1 MNIGIFTNAY
11 KPIISGVVNSIALI
25 KSGLEARGHQV
36 YIFAP
41 RYNGFKDAEKDIHR
55 FISVNLTSRVKFPLA
70 IPFSFKIFNMIPQ
83 LNLDIIHTHHP
94 FILGEVGAR
103 FAKKLNI
110 PLVYTFHTQFEQY
123 AHYIPL
129 NQELVKKVAR
139 ESVTSYTTKCDTVIC
154 PSTSIL
160 SLLDE
165 YGITAPVQ
173 FIPNAI
179 NIESFQNPDPKPVFE
194 KYNINP
200 DDKLLVYVGRI
211 GLEKNLEF
219 MLKAFKEAHNRIPSS
234 KLMIVGEGPELGTFR
249 EMAND
254 MGMGDCTIFPGRVE
268 YNDIP
273 AYYRAGYAFI
283 MTSTTEVKPL
293 ALLEA
298 MAAGLPVVA
307 VSAAGSKDTLTD
319 DFDGIL
325 TDHDIEKF
333 TGALIK
339 ILEDRK
345 TRDRLSEGAS
355 ETSRKYSMQNIAG
368 RLEELFVRLI
378 NEHQLMGKNLAAGSG
393 KV

>member
-36 YIFAP
+36 YVFAP
-41 RYNGFKDAEKDIHR
+41 RYNGFTDTEKDIHR
-55 FISVNLTSRVKFPLA
+55 FLSVNLTSRVKFPLA
-70 IPFSFKIFNMIPQ
+70 IPYSFKIFNMIPQ

-129 NQELVKKVAR
+129 NQDLVKKVAR
-139 ESVTSYTTKCDTVIC
+139 ESVTSYTKKCDTVIC
-154 PSTSIL
+154 PSTAIL
-160 SLLDE
+160 SLLDQ

-179 NIESFQNPDPKPVFE
+179 NIEAFQNPDPKPVFE
-194 KYNINP
+194 KYNISP
-200 DDKLLVYVGRI
+200 EDKLLVYVGRI

-219 MLKAFKEAHNRIPSS
+219 MLKAFKEAHNRIPAS
-234 KLMIVGEGPELGTFR
+234 KLMIVGEGPELESFR
-249 EMAND
+249 KMAED
-254 MGMGDCTIFPGRVE
+254 MEIGDCTIFPGRVE

-325 TDHDIEKF
+325 TDLELEEYTK
-333 TGALIK
+333 ALIK
-339 ILEDRK
+339 ILEDRE
-345 TRDRLSEGAS
+345 TRDRLSKGAS

-368 RLEELFVRLI
+368 HLEELFVKLI
-378 NEHQLMGKNLAAGSG
+378 NEHQLMGKDLAADSG